1 MRRGGSGEGGGE
13 RGSEGREGFLQ
24 GSFRGNT
31 PARGFDWDV
40 QARLGVFQ
48 KKNEGVCRIP
58 RGSARGWDLAR
69 GETHYIVS
77 GGPMM
82 VICHSKTL
90 ESSTRPA
97 EKPSMGLRLSSGRAA
112 RRGGR
117 RGDGRKARR
126 EAGVGRGV
134 GGVGGRL
141 TGTRAREARGGA
153 RDRGS
158 GNAAR
163 GSRGRNRA
171 NARGSEG
178 APLSCFLRR
187 STAWS
192 DMTHATWGDARG
204 DRDVRASAR
213 TPPEG
218 VRRAG
223 PVRAS
228 GVRVSSPRSEGSRGR
243 AGRASKAARVRS
255 TTDARRPGRGRALS
269 TADGENRHRGA

>member
-1 MRRGGSGEGGGE
+1 MGSGARGDALHRV
-13 RGSEGREGFLQ
+13 RGSHDGDLPLEDVGVVHET
-24 GSFRGNT
+24 RGE
-31 PARGFDWDV
+31 ALD
-40 QARLGVFQ
+40 GVTAQ
-48 KKNEGVCRIP
+48 LWTSG
-58 RGSARGWDLAR
+58 AAR
-69 GETHYIVS
+69 GEGATGV
-77 GGPMM
+77 
-82 VICHSKTL
+82 
-90 ESSTRPA
+90 R
-97 EKPSMGLRLSSGRAA
+97 RDA
-112 RRGGR
+112 RRAWGG
-117 RGDGRKARR
+117 GWG
-126 EAGVGRGV
+126 
-134 GGVGGRL
+134 GGRL

-178 APLSCFLRR
+178 APLSCFRRR

-192 DMTHATWGDARG
+192 DMTDATWGDARG

-255 TTDARRPGRGRALS
+255 TTDARRPGEGGPSRRGTAKIVTAVRAAPPR
-269 TADGENRHRGA
+269 ADFSETKKIRSRWPTPRGAGGGAHSSWRTRRTRARRCGRPTAAAWASLSR

>member
-1 MRRGGSGEGGGE
+1 
-13 RGSEGREGFLQ
+13 
-24 GSFRGNT
+24 
-31 PARGFDWDV
+31 
-40 QARLGVFQ
+40 
-48 KKNEGVCRIP
+48 
-58 RGSARGWDLAR
+58 
-69 GETHYIVS
+69 
-77 GGPMM
+77 MM

-112 RRGGR
+112 RRGGKGR
-117 RGDGRKARR
+117 RASGETRG
-126 EAGVGRGV
+126 GRGAG

-178 APLSCFLRR
+178 APLSCFRRR

-192 DMTHATWGDARG
+192 DMTDATWGDARG

-255 TTDARRPGRGRALS
+255 TTDARRPGEGGPSRRTG
-269 TADGENRHRGA
+269 DGENRHRGAKFRAAPRAGISTCVGGVHGASARR